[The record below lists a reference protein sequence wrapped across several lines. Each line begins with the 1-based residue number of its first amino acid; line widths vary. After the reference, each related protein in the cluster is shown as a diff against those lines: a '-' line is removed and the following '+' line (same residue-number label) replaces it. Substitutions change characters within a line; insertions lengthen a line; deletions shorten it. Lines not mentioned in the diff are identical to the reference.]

1 MHLGRGGPDKP
12 AARGSQEEAGPGG
25 HEVGGAG
32 EGGEE
37 CAVDSLPPGTCL
49 AKERLMSWSLNKNKY
64 FPKHTFYV
72 VCLKIH

>member
-49 AKERLMSWSLNKNKY
+49 AKERLMFKQEQIFS
-64 FPKHTFYV
+64 
-72 VCLKIH
+72 KIHFFM